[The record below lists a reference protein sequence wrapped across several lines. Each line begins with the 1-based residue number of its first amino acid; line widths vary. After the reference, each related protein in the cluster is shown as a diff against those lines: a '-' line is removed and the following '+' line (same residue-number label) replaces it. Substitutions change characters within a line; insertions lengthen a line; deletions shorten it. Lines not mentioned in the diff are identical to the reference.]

1 MTLLKPWE
9 APAGF
14 KWPYTERTCSGK
26 QRRNYLGPQHLSGK
40 FECFSFSPE
49 KQGLYCKV
57 CVLFG
62 TPAARG
68 IGPGQLVRTPLT
80 HYQDLT
86 SESSGSLTNHLKQLY
101 HITNTERA
109 GIFRKQFAAGVDVAD
124 IQDKAAASERDN
136 NRRVLMRLLRCIE
149 HMGRLGQPLRGH
161 RDSGQPPAG
170 GAAPAYEQGAFRAT
184 LQLMA
189 DCGDQTI
196 QRHLAKAGRNAT
208 YISPHIQNELIG
220 CVDAVMKDAVVRE
233 VQAAEFFSLLADET
247 TDISSKEQLSV
258 CLRYVQPDSSCV
270 RERLLWFEEVPDLT
284 GAGLASQ
291 LLGVLAKHNID
302 KDKMVGQG
310 YDGAAAMSGKERG
323 VQHHISKEV
332 PTAAYTHCMSHVLN
346 LCLVKAT
353 EVKELR
359 AAVAIM
365 NAVTNFFNE
374 SNKRLLT
381 LQAGIAEKCPES
393 SRSRLKKR
401 CETRWVE
408 NQEATEVFKELMPA
422 VTHALTSPNQ
432 DFLQAL
438 DSVTDAVEVLQSL
451 REDSEKFHSLFD
463 GVEEAVGD
471 VPMPRWAKV
480 ASTRNNCAR
489 EYYRIN
495 VYLAFID
502 TCLGQINERFRSH
515 LSRGVRLSA
524 LLPTV
529 CTKSR
534 TSFEELRP
542 AVDMYSRLLDCSS
555 DQVEAEFRLWQKRW
569 LRCEAHERPRTVLEA
584 LAEARTAGSFPVIAR
599 LLHIFATLPV
609 TTATSERSFS
619 ALKRLKT
626 YLRSTLTEDRLNGL
640 AMLYVHRD
648 IPLDGDEAISALIE
662 ALESEESVLARG
674 DVDIV
679 ENAGLKLVVEGE
691 TVCEDR
697 FPRPVAA
704 ER

>member
-1 MTLLKPWE
+1 
-9 APAGF
+9 
-14 KWPYTERTCSGK
+14 
-26 QRRNYLGPQHLSGK
+26 
-40 FECFSFSPE
+40 
-49 KQGLYCKV
+49 
-57 CVLFG
+57 
-62 TPAARG
+62 
-68 IGPGQLVRTPLT
+68 
-80 HYQDLT
+80 
-86 SESSGSLTNHLKQLY
+86 
-101 HITNTERA
+101 
-109 GIFRKQFAAGVDVAD
+109 
-124 IQDKAAASERDN
+124 
-136 NRRVLMRLLRCIE
+136 
-149 HMGRLGQPLRGH
+149 
-161 RDSGQPPAG
+161 
-170 GAAPAYEQGAFRAT
+170 
-184 LQLMA
+184 
-189 DCGDQTI
+189 
-196 QRHLAKAGRNAT
+196 
-208 YISPHIQNELIG
+208 
-220 CVDAVMKDAVVRE
+220 MKDAVVRE

-408 NQEATEVFKELMPA
+408 NQEATEVFKELILAESCDGSVAGEAASLLDSVSAPSFRPSLEILCVVLG
-422 VTHALTSPNQ
+422 VTKPLSARLQSPNQ

-648 IPLDGDEAISALIE
+648 IPLDGEA
-662 ALESEESVLARG
+662 VL
-674 DVDIV
+674 
-679 ENAGLKLVVEGE
+679 N
-691 TVCEDR
+691 R
-697 FPRPVAA
+697 FASGNR
-704 ER
+704 RLRF